1 MRISDWSSDVCSSDL
16 QELLNSQVTLVTAE
30 RDAYVAGFA
39 ILAAIGQAEARNL
52 NFDSSLLYNPMIHY
66 RDVEDRI
73 IDFREPGRP
82 DPVATGT
89 AQTPTH
95 DPATDP
101 PGPSPPET

>member
-73 IDFREPGRP
+73 IDFHEPGRP
-82 DPVATGT
+82 DPLATGT
-89 AQTPTH
+89 AQTPPH
-95 DPATDP
+95 DAAN
-101 PGPSPPET
+101 ETTRS